1 MKDIW
6 DRLLATPK
14 GGEWGASPWTIVGSF
29 FACCL
34 TLAVIDSTGCFLP
47 RKTLKRADRIEWNV
61 RLVSSIHAIVLVI
74 GTVTAAT
81 VVSVCWVQMLVLRQA
96 TCGLKRAAF
105 RCIPYLGGNSA
116 LE

>member
-6 DRLLATPK
+6 DRLLVAPT

-61 RLVSSIHAIVLVI
+61 RLVSSIHAVVLVI
-74 GTVTAAT
+74 GNVTAAAD
-81 VVSVCWVQMLVLRQA
+81 VRNDSVYMFVLVSGDMRV
-96 TCGLKRAAF
+96 
-105 RCIPYLGGNSA
+105 
-116 LE
+116 